1 MKLRLKRSKDTHD
14 NSNVNKARTNVKKNS
29 TLISNKSSTK
39 LQQCIFCNKKFK
51 GDRGLSIHIRS
62 CKGKNLIEKISTPG
76 SDFNVQQCTNIE
88 IDTSISENVYH
99 RQSKNHITTIT
110 ILQMIPSLSNYYQPI
125 TTKVQLFLII
135 LVLPFMLQR

>member
-88 IDTSISENVYH
+88 IDTSVRNNGLSSRTQSHNNNNNITNDTISE
-99 RQSKNHITTIT
+99 
-110 ILQMIPSLSNYYQPI
+110 
-125 TTKVQLFLII
+125 QL
-135 LVLPFMLQR
+135 MSTNNN

>member
-39 LQQCIFCNKKFK
+39 LQQCIFCKKKFK

-62 CKGKNLIEKISTPG
+62 CKGKNLIEKISAKIIPLCKVNKKMCI
-76 SDFNVQQCTNIE
+76 FVQ
-88 IDTSISENVYH
+88 
-99 RQSKNHITTIT
+99 
-110 ILQMIPSLSNYYQPI
+110 
-125 TTKVQLFLII
+125 
-135 LVLPFMLQR
+135 MLQKICVK